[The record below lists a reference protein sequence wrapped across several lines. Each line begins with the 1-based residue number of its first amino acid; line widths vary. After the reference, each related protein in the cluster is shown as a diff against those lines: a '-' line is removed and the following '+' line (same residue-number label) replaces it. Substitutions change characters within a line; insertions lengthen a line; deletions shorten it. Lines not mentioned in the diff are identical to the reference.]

1 MMLSIVD
8 KVGMFEMVSF
18 VLNLL
23 LGSGL
28 IITLATLKSMR
39 KEAGG
44 KANKAV
50 AEARADEI
58 QNVEAAIK
66 IWREIAQD
74 MADKYDLVTN
84 QVEKLSK
91 EVRRLN
97 TINNRIVKLLDKITA
112 DNLESM
118 VDAIKQTIN
127 EH

>member
-28 IITLATLKSMR
+28 IITLATLKFMR